1 MSYPQNGNRLVTI
14 VYVTSLHL
22 VYLEEAADGVYCRM
36 STELLKSQDQ
46 TGLETDIF
54 LVSMVSWSQTFG
66 PGLNLGVENLVSVSV
81 LVSKV

>member
-14 VYVTSLHL
+14 DYVTSLHL
-22 VYLEEAADGVYCRM
+22 VHGEEAADGVYCRM

-46 TGLETDIF
+46 AGLETDI

-66 PGLNLGVENLVSVSV
+66 PGLNLGVENLVS
-81 LVSKV
+81 KV

>member
-22 VYLEEAADGVYCRM
+22 VYWEEAADGVYCRM
-36 STELLKSQDQ
+36 STEL
-46 TGLETDIF
+46 TETDI

-66 PGLNLGVENLVSVSV
+66 PGLNLGVENLVSCSV

>member
-1 MSYPQNGNRLVTI
+1 MPYPQNGNRLVTI
-14 VYVTSLHL
+14 DYVTSLHL

-46 TGLETDIF
+46 TGLETDI
-54 LVSMVSWSQTFG
+54 LVSVVSWSQTFA